1 LIFLLSV
8 ANGANATRQKIE
20 RGKLMKRVKLETY
33 LCCATLLLALTLT
46 APPVPRNVQVL
57 DLQAL
62 ACRTPLAKGPR
73 S

>member
-1 LIFLLSV
+1 
-8 ANGANATRQKIE
+8 
-20 RGKLMKRVKLETY
+20 MKRVKLETY
-33 LCCATLLLALTLT
+33 LCCATLLLASSPSWAATQGSLGSTSSGNFALTLT